1 MQFDL
6 HQPFFLCLFVII
18 LCHALLECTIEY
30 KLHIKA
36 LVLVLMHKHLLHKHS
51 QVGIRYLR
59 HEIQAFR
66 LLYQSKLRQSFAFFN
81 AFRISD
87 PQIYHFLFTDHFKL
101 TSFFKEITGTS

>member
-1 MQFDL
+1 MQFDCTSL
-6 HQPFFLCLFVII
+6 VFLLFVIE
-18 LCHALLECTIEY
+18 LCHALLECTVEY

-59 HEIQAFR
+59 LEIQAFR
-66 LLYQSKLRQSFAFFN
+66 LLYQSKLRQSFVFFKT
-81 AFRISD
+81 FRISD
-87 PQIYHFLFTDHFKL
+87 PQIYQFLCTDYSKL

>member
-1 MQFDL
+1 MQSDCTSLAFL
-6 HQPFFLCLFVII
+6 HLFVII
-18 LCHALLECTIEY
+18 LCHALLECTVEY

-51 QVGIRYLR
+51 QIGIRYLR
-59 HEIQAFR
+59 LEIQAFR

-87 PQIYHFLFTDHFKL
+87 SQIYHFLFTDHFKL
-101 TSFFKEITGTS
+101 TSFF